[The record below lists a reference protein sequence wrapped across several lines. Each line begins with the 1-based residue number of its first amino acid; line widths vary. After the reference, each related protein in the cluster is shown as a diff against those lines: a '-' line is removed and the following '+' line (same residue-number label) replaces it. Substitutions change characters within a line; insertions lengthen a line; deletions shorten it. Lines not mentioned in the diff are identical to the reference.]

1 MEGLA
6 NLVGNRL
13 GEISHQAA
21 SPINRSTLASIPGE
35 RSTSPGSSFKELSK
49 IFTRLRG
56 QKLVE
61 ALSDDAERL
70 ARLCLDMGALAAD

>member
-6 NLVGNRL
+6 DVARNRL

-21 SPINRSTLASIPGE
+21 SPISRSALASIPGE

-49 IFTRLRG
+49 IFTRLQG

-70 ARLCLDMGALAAD
+70 AWLRLDMDALAAD